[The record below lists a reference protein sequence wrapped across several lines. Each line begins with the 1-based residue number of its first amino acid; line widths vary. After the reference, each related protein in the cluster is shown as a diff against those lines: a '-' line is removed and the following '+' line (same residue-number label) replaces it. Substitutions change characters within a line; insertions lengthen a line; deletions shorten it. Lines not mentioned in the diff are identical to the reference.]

1 MVTPE
6 KENINYMT
14 TNQYSIAI
22 LLPTRGRTAAL
33 SRSVISLFNR
43 AVNPKSIQL
52 LLAFDNDDDI
62 GRDHFTNELEPWLIE
77 KDIAYMAMEFEPVGY
92 IRLNEYFNALAIN
105 ADADWLMT
113 WNDDAIMDSSG
124 WDRVITA
131 HTGQF
136 KLLAL
141 HTHNDHP
148 YSIFPIIPKAWIDVT
163 KHYSP
168 HQMIDAWVSQQ
179 AYMLDIF
186 KRIDVWATHDRHDLT
201 GNNTDSTFKAR
212 VALEGHLDTPGDFH
226 HMATVNLRMIET
238 ETIANYMKSVGLDT
252 TFWENVLLG
261 EQYPWARLVEND
273 TNKQMAQFVV
283 DTPLSTMHP
292 LLAGTVKYKL

>member
-6 KENINYMT
+6 KEKINYMT

-22 LLPTRGRTAAL
+22 LLPTRGRTTAL

-113 WNDDAIMDSSG
+113 WNDDAIMDSAG

-148 YSIFPIIPKAWIDVT
+148 YSIFPIVPQIWVELLG
-163 KHYSP
+163 HLSL
-168 HQMIDAWVSQQ
+168 HQMIDAELSQI
-179 AYMLDIF
+179 AYMLDIIEI
-186 KRIDVWATHDRHDLT
+186 IDIHATHEQSNLT
-201 GNNTDSTFKAR
+201 GKHDDTSQNKIRFENNPNHP
-212 VALEGHLDTPGDFH
+212 LDFH
-226 HMATVNLRMIET
+226 NPRFIQQRMSNCDT
-238 ETIANYMKSVGLDT
+238 LSAHMKSLGLST
-252 TFWENVLLG
+252 TFWEEVKTNRQDTW
-261 EQYPWARLVEND
+261 EHMKKND
-273 TNKQMAQFVV
+273 IHQHMRHFKVAAV
-283 DTPLSTMHP
+283 
-292 LLAGTVKYKL
+292 